1 MMKKIVIVDDHVLIA
16 KALTAIIDQLGGF
29 EVLYEVANGKQL
41 MARFDTL
48 RQIPDIVLLDV
59 NMPEMNGFETAA
71 WLKEH
76 HPDVHILALSVQE
89 EEQTLI
95 RMLQQGAKGY
105 LLKNTTPKELK
116 VALDAIQDKGFYY
129 PDWVSQALMRRA
141 TGNTEETKIILNRRE
156 KDFLQLAAS
165 EMTYKEIAEKM
176 CVSPRTVEG
185 YRDQLFERFGLKSR
199 VSLVVFALKKQLIT
213 LE

>member
-41 MARFDTL
+41 MARFDTP

-156 KDFLQLAAS
+156 KDFLQLAAT

>member
-41 MARFDTL
+41 MARFDTP

-76 HPDVHILALSVQE
+76 HPDVHVLALSVQE

-156 KDFLQLAAS
+156 KDFLQLAAT